1 MVIFPLIFHA
11 NYSLVCTL
19 LVEKEITSNFMLF
32 ILGKHIYLDQELNLH
47 TYIVKNFRYCC
58 VHLEKQETLSV
69 GRRHCL
75 MFLNQIAYAS

>member
-19 LVEKEITSNFMLF
+19 LVEKDITSNFMLF
-32 ILGKHIYLDQELNLH
+32 ILGKHIYLDQDLNLH
-47 TYIVKNFRYCC
+47 THILLKILDMTV
-58 VHLEKQETLSV
+58 ETLSV

-75 MFLNQIAYAS
+75 MFLN